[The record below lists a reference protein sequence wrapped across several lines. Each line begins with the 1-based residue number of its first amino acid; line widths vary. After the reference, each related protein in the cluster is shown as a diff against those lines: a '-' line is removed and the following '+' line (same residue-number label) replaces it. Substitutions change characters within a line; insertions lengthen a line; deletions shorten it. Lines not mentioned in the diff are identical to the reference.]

1 MKLVVAIIKPFKLDE
16 VRQALTAIG
25 VHGMTV
31 TEVKGYGRQKGH
43 TEIYRGAEYVVNFLP
58 KLRIEIAVASDIA
71 EKAVGV
77 ITANARTGQIG
88 DGKIFVT
95 PIDHALQNPHRRD
108 RQRRALRF
116 QYFNARR
123 QRCRRASR
131 DSQETTTRRGN
142 SMGAPSYRA
151 ASNAALTLLAA
162 NFLLTTPASA
172 ETSAINPADT
182 AWMIVATALV
192 LMMTIPG
199 LALFY
204 SGMVRKKNV
213 LATMAQSLAAVAM
226 ISILWV
232 AFGYSLAFVGDGP
245 WIGSLDRWFLVGM
258 TMDSVNPAA
267 KTIPEALFMLY
278 QMTFAIITVALVA
291 GAVADRMRFS
301 AYLLFSAGWFMFAY
315 VPLAHWVW
323 GGGFLATMGVLDF
336 AGGLVVH
343 LSAGVGGLVAAKVMG
358 RRHGYGSEN
367 LAPFDLSLAV
377 MGTGLLWVGWFGF
390 NGGSALAANSRAVM
404 AITATHLAA
413 CAGALTWAAIEWA
426 TRRKPSVLGMISGAI
441 AGLGTI
447 TPASGFVAPWHGVII
462 GVVAGTL
469 CFWACTWLKQRLQ
482 YDDSLDVFG
491 VHGIGGMT
499 GTLLAGVF
507 AVSAIGGT
515 SGLLEG
521 NPQQVLIQLYGV
533 AATLVWSGGVT
544 FVLLKLVSVFVPL
557 RVSLQ
562 QELEGLDISQHGEAL
577 Q

>member
-1 MKLVVAIIKPFKLDE
+1 MG
-16 VRQALTAIG
+16 AL
-25 VHGMTV
+25 
-31 TEVKGYGRQKGH
+31 
-43 TEIYRGAEYVVNFLP
+43 
-58 KLRIEIAVASDIA
+58 S
-71 EKAVGV
+71 
-77 ITANARTGQIG
+77 
-88 DGKIFVT
+88 
-95 PIDHALQNPHRRD
+95 
-108 RQRRALRF
+108 RA
-116 QYFNARR
+116 ARR
-123 QRCRRASR
+123 L
-131 DSQETTTRRGN
+131 
-142 SMGAPSYRA
+142 
-151 ASNAALTLLAA
+151 ALVGFATLA
-162 NFLLTTPASA
+162 TPAYA
-172 ETSAINPADT
+172 ETSTINPADT

-204 SGMVRKKNV
+204 AGMVRKKNV
-213 LATMAQSLAAVAM
+213 LATMAQSLAAVALV
-226 ISILWV
+226 SILWV

-245 WIGSLDRWFLVGM
+245 WLGTLDRWFLAGM
-258 TMDSVNPAA
+258 SMESVNPAA

-301 AYLLFSAGWFMFAY
+301 AYLLFTIGWFTFVY

-343 LSAGVGGLVAAKVMG
+343 LSAGIGGLVAAKVMG
-358 RRHGYGSEN
+358 RRHGFGSEN

-377 MGTGLLWVGWFGF
+377 IGTGMLWVGWFGF

-413 CAGALTWAAIEWA
+413 CAGALTWGAIEWT

-447 TPASGFVAPWHGVII
+447 TPASGFVAPWHGIVI
-462 GVVAGTL
+462 GVVAGLL
-469 CFWACTWLKQRLQ
+469 CFWACTALKARLR

-507 AVSAIGGT
+507 AVAAIGGT
-515 SGLLEG
+515 PGLLEG
-521 NPQQVLIQLYGV
+521 HPQQVLIQLYGIGV
-533 AATLVWSGGVT
+533 TLIWSGAVT
-544 FVLLKLVSVFVPL
+544 FVLLKLVGVFAPL